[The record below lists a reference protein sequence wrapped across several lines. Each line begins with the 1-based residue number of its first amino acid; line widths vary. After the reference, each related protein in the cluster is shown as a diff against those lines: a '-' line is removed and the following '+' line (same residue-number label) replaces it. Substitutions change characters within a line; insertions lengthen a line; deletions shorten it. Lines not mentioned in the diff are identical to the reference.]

1 MARINLWTRDQLLLA
16 LRLYMRLPFGKLH
29 RLNPEIIELAK
40 HIGRTPNAIA
50 MKACNFANLD
60 PALQA
65 RGIRGLP
72 NLSNADRKIWMEFS
86 NNSEALAAE
95 AEEAAARIIGCG
107 EPALPEFK
115 NPVGTTEVERTVRA
129 RRVQS
134 FFRATVLTTY
144 DSTCALSGIANAELL
159 TASHIIPW
167 SESVERRAD
176 PRNGLCLNALL
187 DRAFDRG
194 LFTFDD
200 KLQVIVSSRLKNSL
214 TDARFLCS
222 LDQIEGV
229 SLQVPTRFPPDLEA
243 IRFHRTTVFT
253 E

>member
-1 MARINLWTRDQLLLA
+1 MARSNLWTRDQLLLA

-29 RLNPEIIELAK
+29 RLNPEIIDLAK
-40 HIGRTPNAIA
+40 QIGRTPNAIA

-72 NLSNADRKIWMEFS
+72 NLSNADREIWNEFL
-86 NNSEALAAE
+86 NNAESLAAE
-95 AEEAAARIIGCG
+95 AEEAAARIAGVN
-107 EPALPEFK
+107 EPALIELCHP
-115 NPVGTTEVERTVRA
+115 NGPTEVERLVRA

-134 FFRATVLTTY
+134 FFRAAVLTTY
-144 DSTCALSGIANAELL
+144 DFKCALSGIAGPELL

-167 SESVERRAD
+167 SDSVERRAD

-194 LFTFDD
+194 FFTFDD
-200 KLQVIVSSRLKNSL
+200 KLCVVVSRRLANNF
-214 TDARFLCS
+214 TDARLKCS
-222 LDQIEGV
+222 LDQIEGI
-229 SLQVPTRFPPDLEA
+229 SLQIPTRFQPDPEA
-243 IRFHRTTVFT
+243 IHFHRTNVFQA
-253 E
+253 